1 MFQLNKK
8 VRLTASIVF
17 DTAWRVGSG
26 KEGETMSDLGVM
38 LTTTGEPILPG
49 SSLKGKLR
57 STCETLSHALRLS
70 ACLLNQAASGIACT
84 SDVKYYSKV
93 REKYQGTFKQ
103 GLNKR
108 LQWIKNHTCDVC
120 ELFGSPVKAGRLW
133 VSDGTLNK
141 DWASVVQVRDGVVID
156 RDSRTAVD
164 GLKYDYEVVPPRS
177 RFELCIDLENPTDT
191 DLALLGAALF
201 DWNAGSSLGGFTSRG
216 LGRFHLEDI
225 KLFGVDLNDCKQRL
239 KFLIGTRLAEAETA
253 EAETA
258 EAETVEAETGD
269 RFSNL
274 GDWESYFSKRIKQQ
288 LQSAANSQQNPNP
301 TGETEEE

>member
-1 MFQLNKK
+1 MFQLNEK

-57 STCETLSHALRLS
+57 STCETLSHALGLS
-70 ACLLNQAASGIACT
+70 ACLLNRAASGIDCT
-84 SDVKYYSKV
+84 SDVNYYSNV
-93 REKYQGTFKQ
+93 RENYQNTFQ
-103 GLNKR
+103 HGLNNR
-108 LQWIKNHTCDVC
+108 LQWIEDHTCDVC
-120 ELFGSPVKAGRLW
+120 KLFGSPVKAGRLW
-133 VSDGTLNK
+133 VSDGTLD

-164 GLKYDYEVVPPRS
+164 GLKYDYEVVPPSS
-177 RFELCIDLENPTDT
+177 RFQLCIDLENPTDA

-201 DWNAGSSLGGFTSRG
+201 EWHAGSSLGGFTSRG

-225 KLFGVDLNDCKQRL
+225 KISHVDLNDPDQLL
-239 KFLIGTRLAEAETA
+239 KFLTKTDSAE
-253 EAETA
+253 
-258 EAETVEAETGD
+258 
-269 RFSNL
+269 RFSDL
-274 GDWESYFSKRIKQQ
+274 EEEWESYFSERIEQQ
-288 LQSAANSQQNPNP
+288 LPSTTNSQQNPNP
-301 TGETEEE
+301 PGETKED